1 MLDEKLA
8 ESCIKSLIITSLIYT
23 GIENEYALSESQ
35 TSTIFKNALNC
46 KCWINPEDVSCQICK
61 NSTQHS
67 ES

>member
-46 KCWINPEDVSCQICK
+46 KC
-61 NSTQHS
+61 
-67 ES
+67 